1 MNDPEFIELR
11 DKFLKGLGI
20 VLIFIIPFIIFMV
33 KKFNVEDSK
42 VIKKINN
49 EENIVLFV
57 ENAKCSTCESIE
69 KILNNLNVEYEIINS
84 STSKDYKSVLKKLDI
99 TTTDI
104 AVPTIIYIEEGK
116 VNTILPSIETEEE
129 ITSFVDYYKL
139 GK

>member
-20 VLIFIIPFIIFMV
+20 VLLFIIPFIIFMV

-42 VIKKINN
+42 IINDINN
-49 EENIVLFV
+49 EKSFVVFIEN
-57 ENAKCSTCESIE
+57 NKCTTCNQIEEILKDLNVKYESIDN
-69 KILNNLNVEYEIINS
+69 I
-84 STSKDYKSVLKKLDI
+84 TSKDYKTILKRLDI

-104 AVPTIIYIEEGK
+104 DVPTLIYIEEGK
-116 VNTILPSIETEEE
+116 VNTILPGIKTEDE
-129 ITSFVDYYKL
+129 ITNFVEYYQL

>member
-99 TTTDI
+99 TSTDI

>member
-1 MNDPEFIELR
+1 MKDPEFIELR